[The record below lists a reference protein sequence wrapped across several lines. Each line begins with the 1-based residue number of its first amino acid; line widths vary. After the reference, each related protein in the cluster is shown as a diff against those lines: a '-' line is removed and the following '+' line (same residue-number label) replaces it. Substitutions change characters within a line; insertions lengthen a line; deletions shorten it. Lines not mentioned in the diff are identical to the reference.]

1 MTDAEKAAAKAV
13 RDIRAEQLKRRIALI
28 ADTRGEILRL
38 LKLAQDRI
46 QARIAAQPSEAER
59 WLLHELQAEIRR
71 TMGEFSDQAAAKV
84 STAAG
89 QAWEAGQ
96 ALVDAPL
103 AAGGM
108 RIDGV
113 VPLLDTRQL
122 TAMRAFMTDR
132 IKDVG
137 IQAANRINTEL
148 GLVVLGAQP
157 PATAVTRVGEVLM
170 ATSRARAIT
179 IVRTELSRVYGTA
192 SQERLT
198 QAAAVVPGLKKQWRR
213 SGKVHSRLYHDLAD
227 GQVQDAAKPF
237 TLGNGVR
244 LMHPHD
250 PAAPAGETINCGCV
264 ALPWKAEWD
273 VATPGR
279 RRYSELEMQG
289 NPIKRDIQEAIDNG
303 KSVGALL
310 AGRQAA

>member
-1 MTDAEKAAAKAV
+1 MTKQI
-13 RDIRAEQLKRRIALI
+13 RDIRAEQVKRRTRII

-38 LKLAQDRI
+38 LKLALERI
-46 QARIAAQPSEAER
+46 QTRIAMQPSEAER
-59 WLLHELQAEIRR
+59 WLLHELQAEVRR

-96 ALVDAPL
+96 ALIDAPL
-103 AAGGM
+103 AASGF
-108 RIDGV
+108 RIDGL
-113 VPLLDTRQL
+113 VPVLDTRQL
-122 TAMRAFMTDR
+122 IAMRAFMTDR

-137 IQAANRINTEL
+137 IQAANKINTEL

-157 PATAVTRVGEVLM
+157 STTAVTRVAAILGE
-170 ATSRARAIT
+170 TSRARAIT
-179 IVRTELSRVYGTA
+179 IVRTELARVYGTA
-192 SQERLT
+192 SQERAT

-213 SGKVHSRLYHDLAD
+213 SGKVHSRFLHDLAD
-227 GQVQDAAKPF
+227 GQVVDIDKPF
-237 TLGNGVR
+237 KLGNGVR

-250 PAAPAGETINCGCV
+250 PAAPAGETINCGCISI
-264 ALPWKAEWD
+264 LWKADWE

-279 RRYSELEMQG
+279 KRYSELEMQA
-289 NPIKRDIQEAIDNG
+289 NPAKRDIQDIDNG

-310 AGRQAA
+310 AGARAA

>member
-1 MTDAEKAAAKAV
+1 MSKEI
-13 RDIRAEQLKRRIALI
+13 RDIRAEQARRRTRLI

-38 LKLAQDRI
+38 LKLAQERI
-46 QARIAAQPSEAER
+46 AARIATQPSDAER

-103 AAGGM
+103 AGAGL
-108 RIDGV
+108 RIDGL

-122 TAMRAFMTDR
+122 IAMRAFMTDR

-137 IQAANRINTEL
+137 IQAANKINTEL

-157 PATAVTRVGEVLM
+157 QTTAVTRVGEILKT
-170 ATSRARAIT
+170 TSRARAIT

-192 SQERLT
+192 SQERLA

-213 SGKVHSRLYHDLAD
+213 SGKVHSRIYHDLAD
-227 GQVQDAAKPF
+227 GQVVDADKPF
-237 TLGNGVR
+237 KLGNGLR
-244 LMHPHD
+244 LMFPHD
-250 PAAPAGETINCGCV
+250 PAAPAGETINCGCTS
-264 ALPWKAEWD
+264 LPWKAEWE

-279 RRYSELEMQG
+279 KRYSEQEMQA

-310 AGRQAA
+310 AGAKAA

>member
-1 MTDAEKAAAKAV
+1 MSKQI
-13 RDIRAEQLKRRIALI
+13 RDIRAEQARRRTRLI

-38 LKLAQDRI
+38 LKLAQERI
-46 QARIAAQPSEAER
+46 AARIALQPSEAER

-71 TMGEFSDQAAAKV
+71 AMGEFSDAAAAKV

-89 QAWEAGQ
+89 HAWEAGQ
-96 ALVDAPL
+96 ALIDAPL
-103 AAGGM
+103 AAGGL
-108 RIDGV
+108 RIDGL
-113 VPLLDTRQL
+113 VPVLDTRQL

-137 IQAANRINTEL
+137 IQAANKINTEL

-157 PATAVTRVGEVLM
+157 PANAVMRVAEILKT
-170 ATSRARAIT
+170 TSRARAIT

-192 SQERLT
+192 SQERLA

-213 SGKVHSRLYHDLAD
+213 SGKLHSRIYHDLAD
-227 GQVQDAAKPF
+227 GQVVDADKPF
-237 TLGNGVR
+237 KLGNGIR
-244 LMHPHD
+244 LMFPHD
-250 PAAPAGETINCGCV
+250 PAAPAGETINCGCT
-264 ALPWKAEWD
+264 ALPWKADWE

-279 RRYSELEMQG
+279 RRYTELEMQG

-303 KSVGALL
+303 QSVADLMKG
-310 AGRQAA
+310 GKAA

>member
-1 MTDAEKAAAKAV
+1 MTDAERAAAKAV

-38 LKLAQDRI
+38 LKLAQERI
-46 QARIAAQPSEAER
+46 QTRIAMQPSEAER
-59 WLLHELQAEIRR
+59 WLLHELQGEIRR
-71 TMGEFSDQAAAKV
+71 AMGEFSDAAAAKV

-103 AAGGM
+103 AAGGF
-108 RIDGV
+108 RIDGL
-113 VPLLDTRQL
+113 VPVLDTRQL
-122 TAMRAFMTDR
+122 IAMRAFYTER

-137 IQAANRINTEL
+137 IQAANKINTEL

-157 PATAVTRVGEVLM
+157 PTAAVTRVMAILGE
-170 ATSRARAIT
+170 TSRARAIT
-179 IVRTELSRVYGTA
+179 IVRDQVSGVYAAA
-192 SQERLT
+192 SQARNA

-227 GQVQDAAKPF
+227 GQLQDVDQPF
-237 TLGNGVR
+237 KLGNGVR

-250 PAAPAGETINCGCV
+250 PAAPIGEKINCGCISI
-264 ALPWKAEWD
+264 PWKKEWE

-279 RRYSELEMQG
+279 RRYSEMEMQA
-289 NPIKRDIQEAIDNG
+289 NPIKRDLQEALDNG

-310 AGRQAA
+310 AGAKAA